1 MLLKTV
7 LAAAAV
13 SAVVLASVMYLDQI
27 GVIDIVGT
35 VNVPGESVT
44 VSLHVIEFELPVNT
58 SSGEITYGNL
68 GVLRT
73 NKELEV
79 LLKPAVKEV
88 EGNLTISLSGE
99 VFLVSD
105 EKTYTI
111 KMPCLMTVNTSCFR
125 AAVLIPGYD
134 EPLRIQPGEY
144 NITLRL
150 AWSATEGQGV
160 FKLQIVFITGKD
172 NGAYILPASGNVDT
186 GNWTVAEGSTRTYML
201 LLEKTKVKAS
211 NCFGETR
218 VLAWLFS
225 PREIEHADYVFKLI
239 NAKTGNVLTVL
250 NVPAIRDGT
259 YYKAL
264 VLIKAK
270 LGHYIIEV
278 EYPSTGQPSR
288 TVMRAKISIEE

>member
-44 VSLHVIEFELPVNT
+44 VSPHVIEFELPVNT

-99 VFLVSD
+99 VLLVSD

-150 AWSATEGQGV
+150 AWSAAEGQGV

-211 NCFGETR
+211 NGFGETR

>member
-99 VFLVSD
+99 VLLVSD

>member
-7 LAAAAV
+7 LAVAVV

-27 GVIDIVGT
+27 GVIDILGS
-35 VNVPGESVT
+35 VNVPGEVVT
-44 VSLHVIEFELPVNT
+44 VSPHIIGIKLPVNT
-58 SSGEITYGNL
+58 SSGEVTYGNV

-73 NKELEV
+73 DKELEV

-88 EGNLTISLSGE
+88 EGNLTITLSGE
-99 VFLVSD
+99 VLLVSD

-125 AAVLIPGYD
+125 ASVLIPGYD
-134 EPLRIQPGEY
+134 EPLKIQPGEY
-144 NITLRL
+144 NITLKL
-150 AWSATEGQGV
+150 AWSEAEGQGV
-160 FKLQIVFITGKD
+160 FKLQIVIITGKD
-172 NGAYILPASGNVDT
+172 NGAYILPVSDNVDT
-186 GNWTVAEGSTRTYML
+186 SNWTVAEGSTRTYTL
-201 LLEKTKVKAS
+201 LLEKTRIKAS
-211 NCFGETR
+211 NGFGETR

-225 PREIEHADYVFKLI
+225 PREIEHAEYVFKLI

-270 LGHYIIEV
+270 PGHYIIEV
-278 EYPSTGQPSR
+278 EYPSTEQSSR
-288 TVMRAKISIEE
+288 TVMTAKILIEE